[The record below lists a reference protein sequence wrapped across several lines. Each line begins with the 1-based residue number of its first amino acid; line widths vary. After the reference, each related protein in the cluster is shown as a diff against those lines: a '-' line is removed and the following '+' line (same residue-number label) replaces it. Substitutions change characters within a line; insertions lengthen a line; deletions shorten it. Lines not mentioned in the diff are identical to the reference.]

1 MLNIKSAGIIAS
13 FLLLFFFTSA
23 LNAGDARR
31 EFQKYINTSIEKV
44 KETDN
49 PVEKR
54 KILNDMFNDLTT
66 AIETVKGYNVP
77 EEDIVQLEILK
88 NQFTEKQDELN
99 GTNGFEKVQDSQLN
113 NFAGYVQQDI
123 EQADT
128 IVTISLTTLLLIIIL
143 AILIF

>member
-1 MLNIKSAGIIAS
+1 MLNIKSTGIIAS

-44 KETDN
+44 KGTDN

-77 EEDIVQLEILK
+77 EEDIVQLEIFK